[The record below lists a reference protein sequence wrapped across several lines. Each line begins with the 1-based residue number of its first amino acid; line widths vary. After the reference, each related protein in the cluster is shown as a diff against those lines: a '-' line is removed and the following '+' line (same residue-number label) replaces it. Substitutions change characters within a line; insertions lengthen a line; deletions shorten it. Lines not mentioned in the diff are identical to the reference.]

1 MSDRRQQLGR
11 RGEELAAAHLAGLG
25 YEIVARNWR
34 CPAGELDIV
43 ARQGATLVLVEVRA
57 RRSHAFGLP
66 EESITPAKCARLL
79 ACGQY
84 LAAELAWDGPW
95 RVDLVAI
102 EIGPAGA
109 VQRLSVIPC
118 AVES

>member
-1 MSDRRQQLGR
+1 VSDHRQRLGR
-11 RGEELAAAHLAGLG
+11 RGEDLAAAHLAGLG

-43 ARQGATLVLVEVRA
+43 ARQGETLVLVEVRA
-57 RRSHAFGLP
+57 RRSRAFGLP
-66 EESITPAKCARLL
+66 EESITAAKRGRLL

-84 LAAELAWDGPW
+84 LAAELAWAGVW
-95 RVDLVAI
+95 RIDLVAV
-102 EIGPAGA
+102 EIGPAGD
-109 VQRLSVIPC
+109 VQRLAVIPC